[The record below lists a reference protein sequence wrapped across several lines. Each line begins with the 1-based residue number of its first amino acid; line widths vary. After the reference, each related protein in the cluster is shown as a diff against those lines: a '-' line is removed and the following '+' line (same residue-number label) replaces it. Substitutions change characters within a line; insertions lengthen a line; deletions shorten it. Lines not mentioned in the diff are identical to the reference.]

1 MERIDMAFANMDWR
15 EKFDTAMVF
24 VEVAVGSDHNLL
36 LLNTNFSLNKV
47 RRPFRFE
54 SLWTTEEECHRII
67 TKAWDQEFVGSE
79 MFRLC
84 KKLRGCK
91 DELTVW
97 HRNNFDDL
105 RFQIAI
111 LRDQLAG
118 IQKENENGFNADNYV
133 KEKVMITKLEDLWQK
148 EAMFWHQRSRVNWL
162 KMGDKNT
169 RFFHLSTIHR
179 RQRNQVAK
187 LKDEN
192 GIWQVDKECIA
203 GVIIG
208 HFEKLY
214 SPPHTR
220 DIEDIISL
228 VDPVVPS
235 GMNTALTKPTH
246 LPTLEI
252 LRILFL

>member
-1 MERIDMAFANMDWR
+1 
-15 EKFDTAMVF
+15 
-24 VEVAVGSDHNLL
+24 
-36 LLNTNFSLNKV
+36 
-47 RRPFRFE
+47 
-54 SLWTTEEECHRII
+54 
-67 TKAWDQEFVGSE
+67 

>member
-67 TKAWDQEFVGSE
+67 TKAWDQEF
-79 MFRLC
+79 
-84 KKLRGCK
+84 
-91 DELTVW
+91 
-97 HRNNFDDL
+97 
-105 RFQIAI
+105 
-111 LRDQLAG
+111 DQLAG